1 MESSTEEQQ
10 GNNKKNKRQLFF
22 RILNIVIVVCFGAFL
37 VYYLL
42 KQVDLDDIRQ
52 AILGMYKPTLI
63 GALVVMLISNFF
75 RAYRKNIL
83 VGSNRIGMGDM
94 FLVAMIRNAFN
105 MVLPARTGEL
115 SYIYVL
121 TRRFMFPIEI
131 GVSTLM
137 IVLIFDLVIVFSLI
151 LISII
156 IVGINTYAISSISV
170 IAIAIVLLAISLLI
184 LFYLSNIIDIVLIA
198 YRKLLTKFKV
208 SEEKLVFKIYK
219 KLLDIN
225 INLRLIKAKKIYWKV
240 YLSSIATRVLKFTA
254 YYLII
259 HAILSPMD
267 YTFGDLNYWVILLAT
282 VAAEISAVL
291 PTHALAG
298 FGTYEGAFALAF
310 IVLGFTQEIS
320 IIVGFSYHLVVLL
333 FTVLLGIMAMII
345 ISMPFYRVKKEKLK
359 NRQADLT

>member
-1 MESSTEEQQ
+1 MDSIKEGRQ
-10 GNNKKNKRQLFF
+10 GNNKRKKRQIFF
-22 RILNIVIVVCFGAFL
+22 RVLNIVIVTGFGAFL

-42 KQVDLDDIRQ
+42 KQVNIDDIRQ
-52 AILGMYKPTLI
+52 ALLGMYKPTLV
-63 GALVVMLISNFF
+63 GALAVMLLSNLF
-75 RAYRKNIL
+75 RAYRKKIL
-83 VGSNRIGMGDM
+83 VGSDRIGMGDM

-121 TRRFMFPIEI
+121 TRRFRFPLEI

-156 IVGINTYAISSISV
+156 IVGINAYAISSVTV
-170 IAIAIVLLAISLLI
+170 IAIAVVLLAISLLI
-184 LFYLSNIIDIVLIA
+184 LFYLSNIIDLVLIA
-198 YRKLLTKFKV
+198 YRKLLTRFRV
-208 SEEKLVFKIYK
+208 SEEKLIFRIYK

-225 INLRLIKAKKIYWKV
+225 VNLRLIKAKKIYWKV
-240 YLSSIATRVLKFTA
+240 YLSSIATRVLKFTG
-254 YYLII
+254 YYLVI
-259 HAILSPMD
+259 HAILSPMG
-267 YTFGDLNYWVILLAT
+267 YTFGDLNFWVILLAT

-333 FTVLLGIMAMII
+333 FTVLLGIIAMII
-345 ISMPFYRVKKEKLK
+345 ISMPFYRIKKDKLI
-359 NRQADLT
+359 NS

>member
-1 MESSTEEQQ
+1 MEPNAEGRQ
-10 GNNKKNKRQLFF
+10 GNSKRNKKRIFF
-22 RILNIVIVVCFGAFL
+22 RVLNIVIVVCFGAFL

-42 KQVDLDDIRQ
+42 KQVNIDDIRQ
-52 AILGMYKPTLI
+52 ALLGMYKPTLI
-63 GALVVMLISNFF
+63 GALSVLLLSNLF

-83 VGSNRIGMGDM
+83 VGSDRIGMGDM

-121 TRRFMFPIEI
+121 TRRFMFPLEI

-137 IVLIFDLVIVFSLI
+137 VVLMFDLVIVFSLI

-156 IVGINTYAISSISV
+156 IVGINTYAISSLSIIAVAV
-170 IAIAIVLLAISLLI
+170 ILLAISLLI
-184 LFYLSNIIDIVLIA
+184 LFYLSNIIDLVLIA
-198 YRKLLTKFKV
+198 YRKLLTRFKV
-208 SEEKLVFKIYK
+208 SEKKLVFRVYK
-219 KLLDIN
+219 KFLDIN
-225 INLRLIKAKKIYWKV
+225 VNLRLIKAKKIYWKV
-240 YLSSIATRVLKFTA
+240 YLSSIATRVLKFTS

-259 HAILSPMD
+259 HAILYPMG
-267 YTFGDLNYWVILLAT
+267 YTFSDLNYWVILLAT

-310 IVLGFTQEIS
+310 IILGFTQEIS

-333 FTVLLGIMAMII
+333 FTVILGIIAMII
-345 ISMPFYRVKKEKLK
+345 ISMPFYRIKKERLK
-359 NRQADLT
+359 NAQDDPS

>member
-1 MESSTEEQQ
+1 MTSGS
-10 GNNKKNKRQLFF
+10 NDRKRKRQILF
-22 RILNIVIVVCFGAFL
+22 RIINIVIVVGFGAFL

-42 KQVDLDDIRQ
+42 SRVNISDIKD
-52 AILGMYKPTLI
+52 AFLGMYRPTLTA
-63 GALVVMLISNFF
+63 ALAIMLLSNFF
-75 RAYRKNIL
+75 RAYRKKIL
-83 VGSNRIGMGDM
+83 VGSDRIGMGDM

-121 TRRFMFPIEI
+121 TRRFRFPLEI

-137 IVLIFDLVIVFSLI
+137 VVMIFDLVIVFSII

-156 IVGINTYAISSISV
+156 IVGINTYSISSVSVIFISV
-170 IAIAIVLLAISLLI
+170 ALLAVSLLI
-184 LFYLSNIIDIVLIA
+184 LFFLSNIIDLVLIA
-198 YRKLLTKFKV
+198 YRKLLERFKV
-208 SEEKLVFKIYK
+208 NEKRLVHRIYG

-225 INLRLIKAKKIYWKV
+225 NNLKIIRGRRIYWKV
-240 YLSSIATRVLKFTA
+240 YLSSIATRLLKFTS

-259 HAILSPMD
+259 HAILAPLGYS
-267 YTFGDLNYWVILLAT
+267 FSDLNYWVILLAT
-282 VAAEISAVL
+282 IAAEISAVL

-310 IVLGFTQEIS
+310 IILGFPEQIS

-333 FTVLLGIMAMII
+333 FTVALGIIAMII
-345 ISMPFYRVKKEKLK
+345 ISIPFYRIKKGQLEE
-359 NRQADLT
+359 NGHP

>member
-1 MESSTEEQQ
+1 MESNSEGQE
-10 GNNKKNKRQLFF
+10 NNKKNTKKIIF
-22 RILNIVIVVCFGAFL
+22 RVLNIVIVVCLGVFL
-37 VYYLL
+37 IYYLL
-42 KQVDLDDIRQ
+42 SRVNISDIRQ
-52 AILGMYKPTLI
+52 AFLGMYKPTLI
-63 GALVVMLISNFF
+63 GALAIMLLSNLF

-83 VGSNRIGMGDM
+83 VGSDRIGMGDM

-121 TRRFMFPIEI
+121 TRRFRFPLEI

-137 IVLIFDLVIVFSLI
+137 IVMIFDLVIVFSLI
-151 LISII
+151 LISIVV
-156 IVGINTYAISSISV
+156 VGINTYGISSVSL
-170 IAIAIVLLAISLLI
+170 IAIAVILLAVSLLI
-184 LFYLSNIIDIVLIA
+184 LFYLSNIIDLVLIV
-198 YRKLLTKFKV
+198 YRKLLARFRV
-208 SEEKLVFKIYK
+208 SEKKLTFRIYK

-225 INLRLIKAKKIYWKV
+225 INLKLIKGRGIYWKV
-240 YLSSIATRVLKFTA
+240 YLSSIATRVLKFTS

-259 HAILSPMD
+259 HAVLSPMG
-267 YTFGDLNYWVILLAT
+267 YTFGELNYWVILLAT

-310 IVLGFTQEIS
+310 ILLGFTEEIS

-333 FTVLLGIMAMII
+333 FTVILGIIAMII
-345 ISMPFYRVKKEKLK
+345 ISLPFYRIKKS
-359 NRQADLT
+359 

>member
-1 MESSTEEQQ
+1 M
-10 GNNKKNKRQLFF
+10 G
-22 RILNIVIVVCFGAFL
+22 FGAFL

-42 KQVDLDDIRQ
+42 KQVNIDDIRQ
-52 AILGMYKPTLI
+52 ALLGMYKPTLV
-63 GALVVMLISNFF
+63 GALAVMLLSNLF
-75 RAYRKNIL
+75 RAYRKKIL
-83 VGSNRIGMGDM
+83 VGSDRIGMGDM

-121 TRRFMFPIEI
+121 TRRFRFPLEI

-156 IVGINTYAISSISV
+156 IVGINAYAISSVTV
-170 IAIAIVLLAISLLI
+170 IAIAVVLLAISLLI
-184 LFYLSNIIDIVLIA
+184 LFYLSNIIDLVLIA
-198 YRKLLTKFKV
+198 YRKLLTRFRV
-208 SEEKLVFKIYK
+208 SEEKLIFRIYK

-225 INLRLIKAKKIYWKV
+225 VNLRLIKAKKIYWKV
-240 YLSSIATRVLKFTA
+240 YLSSIATRVLKFTG
-254 YYLII
+254 YYLVI
-259 HAILSPMD
+259 HAILSPMG
-267 YTFGDLNYWVILLAT
+267 YTFGDLNFWVILLAT

-333 FTVLLGIMAMII
+333 FTVILGIIAMII
-345 ISMPFYRVKKEKLK
+345 ISMPFYRIKKDKLK
-359 NRQADLT
+359 NG

>member
-1 MESSTEEQQ
+1 MESKPEGQQ
-10 GNNKKNKRQLFF
+10 GNNKRKKRQIFF
-22 RILNIVIVVCFGAFL
+22 RVLNIVIVVCFGAFL

-42 KQVDLDDIRQ
+42 KQVDIDDIRQ
-52 AILGMYKPTLI
+52 ALLGMYKPTLI
-63 GALVVMLISNFF
+63 GALAVMLLSNLF
-75 RAYRKNIL
+75 RAYRKKIL
-83 VGSNRIGMGDM
+83 VGSDRIGMGDM

-121 TRRFMFPIEI
+121 TRRFRFPLEI

-156 IVGINTYAISSISV
+156 IVGINTYAISSVTVIV
-170 IAIAIVLLAISLLI
+170 IAVVLLAISLLI
-184 LFYLSNIIDIVLIA
+184 LFYLSNIIDLVLIA
-198 YRKLLTKFKV
+198 YRKLLNRFKV
-208 SEEKLVFKIYK
+208 SEEKLVFRIYK
-219 KLLDIN
+219 KFLDIN
-225 INLRLIKAKKIYWKV
+225 VNLRLIKAKKIYWKV
-240 YLSSIATRVLKFTA
+240 YLSSIATRVLKFTG

-259 HAILSPMD
+259 HAILSPMG
-267 YTFGDLNYWVILLAT
+267 YNFGDLNYWVILLAT

-310 IVLGFTQEIS
+310 IILGFTQEIS

-333 FTVLLGIMAMII
+333 FTVILGVIAMII
-345 ISMPFYRVKKEKLK
+345 ISMPFYRIKKNNLK
-359 NRQADLT
+359 NG

>member
-1 MESSTEEQQ
+1 MESNSEVQ
-10 GNNKKNKRQLFF
+10 GNSKKNTKQIIF
-22 RILNIVIVVCFGAFL
+22 RVLNIVIVVCLGVFL

-42 KQVDLDDIRQ
+42 NRVNISDIRQ
-52 AILGMYKPTLI
+52 AFLGMYRPTLI
-63 GALVVMLISNFF
+63 GALAIMLLSNLF

-83 VGSNRIGMGDM
+83 VGSDRSGMGDM
-94 FLVAMIRNAFN
+94 FLVALIRNAFN

-121 TRRFMFPIEI
+121 TRRFMFPLEI

-137 IVLIFDLVIVFSLI
+137 VVLMFDLVIVFSLI
-151 LISII
+151 LVSII
-156 IVGINTYAISSISV
+156 IVGINTYAISSVSV
-170 IAIAIVLLAISLLI
+170 IAIAVVLLAISLLI
-184 LFYLSNIIDIVLIA
+184 LFYLSNIIDLVLMI
-198 YRKLLTKFKV
+198 YRKLLKRFRV
-208 SEEKLVFKIYK
+208 SEKKLTFKIYK

-225 INLRLIKAKKIYWKV
+225 INLRLIKRKGIYWKV
-240 YLSSIATRVLKFTA
+240 YLSSIATRVLKFTS

-259 HAILSPMD
+259 HAVLSPMG
-267 YTFGDLNYWVILLAT
+267 YTFGELNYWVILLAT

-310 IVLGFTQEIS
+310 ITLGFTEEIS

-333 FTVLLGIMAMII
+333 FTVILGIIAMII
-345 ISMPFYRVKKEKLK
+345 ISMPFYRIKKNGLEENK
-359 NRQADLT
+359 